1 MVKIHSYKRELGITI
16 TLSCQH
22 LEISEFGTY
31 SVDMGG
37 KTQVIS
43 LQKCAKCEKYLRLDG
58 SIIEED
64 RILGHGG
71 ATKAKMRTMTLHLN
85 SDVYERL
92 ESFLAREIGKEDP
105 SRLMSEI
112 VALGLKDYERMVKIH

>member
-1 MVKIHSYKRELGITI
+1 
-16 TLSCQH
+16 LSCQH

-31 SVDMGG
+31 TVDMGG
-37 KTQVIS
+37 KTQVMT
-43 LQKCAKCEKYLRLDG
+43 LQKCGHCGRYLRLDG
-58 SIIEED
+58 SEIGEE

-71 ATKAKMRTMTLHLN
+71 ATKAKMRTVTLHLT

-92 ESFLAREIGKEDP
+92 ERVLAKELGKEDP

-112 VALGLKDYERMVKIH
+112 VALGLKDYEKIVKVL

>member
-1 MVKIHSYKRELGITI
+1 MRERVVT
-16 TLSCQH
+16 TALSCQH

-31 SVDMGG
+31 SVDIGG
-37 KTQVIS
+37 KTQVMT
-43 LQKCAKCEKYLRLDG
+43 LQKCGQCGKYLRLDG
-58 SIIEED
+58 SEISEE

-71 ATKAKMRTMTLHLN
+71 ATKAKMRTVTLHLN

-92 ESFLAREIGKEDP
+92 ERVLARELDKEDP

-112 VALGLKDYERMVKIH
+112 VALGLKDYERLVKIHLD

>member
-1 MVKIHSYKRELGITI
+1 MRERRITI
-16 TLSCQH
+16 ALSCQH

-31 SVDMGG
+31 TVDMGG
-37 KTQVIS
+37 KTQVTT
-43 LQKCAKCEKYLRLDG
+43 LQKCGQCGKYLRLDG
-58 SIIEED
+58 SEIDEE

-71 ATKAKMRTMTLHLN
+71 TAKAKMRTVTLHLN

-92 ESFLAREIGKEDP
+92 ERVLARELGKEDP

-112 VALGLKDYERMVKIH
+112 VALGLKDYERMVKVH